1 MSAGFYK
8 RCREIL
14 KDIEAHVIHLRQAAI
29 HDFFCL
35 KANLMKGNEFPTPAG
50 VVSTSAAAIHAY
62 CTGVSMR
69 TLQRDMNHMEKV
81 NWIKFSPWRKPGQRG
96 NFMVVIGHV
105 SVHDLSGKEFRI
117 NTDKTVD
124 WRHPVYEPVGEVTG
138 NCRPSVGEVS
148 GYREEREE
156 IREERERPKPAAKTA
171 PPADPRCQPF
181 IEFAYKAFADH
192 FGQKPSWHGKDWKQ
206 LKILLAAT
214 DVPLEE
220 MQARWR
226 HYLASTEPFTV
237 KKGGSLAYF
246 CANFDAFINGPL
258 LAPEKGRSHGKLT
271 GDDLTRANL
280 KAAGFDVN

>member
-1 MSAGFYK
+1 MSMSFYK
-8 RCREIL
+8 RRRGIL
-14 KDIEAHVIHLRQAAI
+14 EHIEADVIGLRQSGI
-29 HDFFCL
+29 HDFLCL
-35 KANLMKGNEFPTPAG
+35 KANLVRNNGFPIPAG
-50 VVSTSAAAIHAY
+50 VVSTSAAAIRAH
-62 CTGVSMR
+62 CKSVSER
-69 TLQRDMNHMEKV
+69 TIQRDMNRMEKFG
-81 NWIKFSPWRKPGQRG
+81 WLKFSPWRKPGQRG

-105 SVHDLSGKEFRI
+105 PVHDLSGKEFRV

-138 NCRPSVGEVS
+138 NCRSSVGEMS

-156 IREERERPKPAAKTA
+156 IREERERPKPAANTA
-171 PPADPRCQPF
+171 PPVDPRRQPF
-181 IEFAYKAFADH
+181 IEFAFKAFLDR

-220 MQARWR
+220 MQVRWR

-237 KKGGSLAYF
+237 KRGGSLAYF

-258 LAPEKGRSHGKLT
+258 LGPEKGRSHGKLT